1 MWHAWF
7 KRLGTDCTIV
17 LSGHKVRDSPHALS
31 YRKEQVIYYC
41 SIQYNIVS
49 VYVYVYIY
57 VYFGSPH
64 SDALLDL
71 WIGIGPQ
78 RFSFLR
84 AGSLIR

>member
-57 VYFGSPH
+57 MYILAAHIRTRCWIYGLALDRNASP
-64 SDALLDL
+64 
-71 WIGIGPQ
+71 
-78 RFSFLR
+78 F
-84 AGSLIR
+84 